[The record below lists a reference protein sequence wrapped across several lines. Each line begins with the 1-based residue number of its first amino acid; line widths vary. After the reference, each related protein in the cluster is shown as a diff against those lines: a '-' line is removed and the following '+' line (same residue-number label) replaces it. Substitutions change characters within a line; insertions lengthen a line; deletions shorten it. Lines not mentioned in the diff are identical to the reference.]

1 MDKEDIKPQ
10 GHFDI
15 LEVQM
20 VRSFSLLK
28 RIKSII
34 YLFIYFD

>member
-20 VRSFSLLK
+20 VRSFSLSK
-28 RIKSII
+28 RIIIKS
-34 YLFIYFD
+34 YLF